1 MMKKLL
7 IGILV
12 IISVLYLKFEVFN
25 PYRWDG
31 ILVMKHNV
39 MYQGNPELS
48 IKYSNGDIKREKAIG
63 IVKGESILEYIFI
76 TWVIKLEGF
85 DEEETFL
92 IKGLMF
98 DEVYTKVDF

>member
-25 PYRWDG
+25 PYTWNG
-31 ILVMKHNV
+31 NLIMKDNV
-39 MYQGNPELS
+39 IYQINPKLFD
-48 IKYSNGDIKREKAIG
+48 KYSKGDIKSEKAIG
-63 IVKGESILEYIFI
+63 IVKVESFMAHIFI
-76 TWVIKLEGF
+76 TRVIKLEGF
-85 DEEETFL
+85 NELETFL

-98 DEVYTKVDF
+98 EEVYTKVDD